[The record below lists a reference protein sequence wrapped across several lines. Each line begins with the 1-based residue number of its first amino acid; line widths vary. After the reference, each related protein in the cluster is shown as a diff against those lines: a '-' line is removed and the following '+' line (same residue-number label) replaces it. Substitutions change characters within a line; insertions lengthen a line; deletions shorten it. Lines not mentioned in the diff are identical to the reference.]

1 MQALLLWG
9 SALYGQQTTCI
20 GSSHIYRVDKNENGG
35 NGTTGSTYNW
45 HVVEPDFQGT
55 INNVA
60 GFPSGNQIEINWGN
74 TPQGE
79 YTLIVTETFNNC
91 SNEKELT
98 ITLRD
103 GIEIDTLEDL
113 LICPDGG
120 TVTFDAG
127 FGYDSYAWY
136 NDTDEL
142 LSTMRELT
150 VEIPG
155 IYRLEVRSANCVA
168 TELVEAVPIE
178 FPIFVVNTDIYN
190 TIAVE
195 HIAGNVDELEY
206 QLEDMEGNVIKPW
219 QVGNIFNDVKEGIY
233 IIRIRSWDASCYTYK
248 TAITVSIPN
257 AITPNGDGYNDH
269 WNLSRLQNYAPDA
282 RVEVY
287 DRYGKFIYALT
298 KENNFIWDGYYLGR
312 PLPSS
317 SYVYIMKIGDEKFTG
332 YLLIKN

>member
-1 MQALLLWG
+1 MQVLLFWG
-9 SALYGQQTTCI
+9 STLYGQQTTCI
-20 GSSHIYRVDKNENGG
+20 GSSHIYRVDENENGG
-35 NGTTGSTYNW
+35 NGTTGSTYSW
-45 HVVEPDFQGT
+45 TVVEPAFQGT
-55 INNVA
+55 ISNIP
-60 GFPSGNQIEINWGN
+60 GFPSGNQIEINWGS
-74 TPQGE
+74 TPEGQ
-79 YTLIVTETFNNC
+79 YTLIVTETFNGC
-91 SNEKELT
+91 SNPQQIT
-98 ITLRD
+98 VTLRD

-120 TVTFDAG
+120 SVTFNAG

-136 NDTDEL
+136 NDADEL
-142 LSTMRELT
+142 LSTARELT

-155 IYRLEVRSANCVA
+155 TYRLEVRSANCAA

-178 FPIFVVNTDIYN
+178 FPIFVVNTDVYN
-190 TIAVE
+190 SIVVE

-219 QVGNIFNDVKEGIY
+219 QVGNIFNGVKEGIY
-233 IIRIRSWDASCYTYK
+233 IIRIRTWDASCYTYK

-269 WNLSRLQNYAPDA
+269 WDLSRLQNYAPDA

-287 DRYGKFIYALT
+287 DRYGKFIHALS
-298 KENNFIWDGYYLGR
+298 KENNFRWDGYYLGR

-317 SYVYIMKIGDEKFTG
+317 SYVYIMKIGGEKFTG

>member
-1 MQALLLWG
+1 MQVLLLWG
-9 SALYGQQTTCI
+9 STLYGQQTTCI
-20 GSSHIYRVDKNENGG
+20 GSSHIYRVDENENGG
-35 NGTTGSTYNW
+35 NGTTGSTYSW
-45 HVVEPDFQGT
+45 IVAEPGFQGT
-55 INNVA
+55 ISNVV
-60 GFPSGNQIEINWGN
+60 GFPSGNQIEINWGS

-79 YTLIVTETFNNC
+79 YTLIVTETFNGCFNTQ
-91 SNEKELT
+91 EII

-120 TVTFDAG
+120 SVTFNAG

-136 NDTDEL
+136 NDANEL
-142 LSTMRELT
+142 LSTSRELT
-150 VEIPG
+150 VETPG
-155 IYRLEVRSANCVA
+155 TYRLEVRSANCLA

-178 FPIFVVNTDIYN
+178 FPVFVVNTDVYN
-190 TIAVE
+190 AIVIE

-206 QLEDMEGNVIKPW
+206 QLEDMEGNVIKSW
-219 QVGNIFNDVKEGIY
+219 QVGNTFNGVKEGIY
-233 IIRIRSWDASCYTYK
+233 IIRIRTWDASCYTYK

-269 WNLSRLQNYAPDA
+269 WDLSRLQNYAPDA

-287 DRYGKFIYALT
+287 DRYGKFIHALT
-298 KENNFIWDGYYLGR
+298 KENNFRWDGYYLGR

-317 SYVYIMKIGDEKFTG
+317 SYVYIMKIGGEKFTG